1 MTNRRVAIAAAI
13 VASVLIV
20 LNLLARTL
28 DESVGGNQ
36 PRGQPGSSYATTGQ
50 GLAAFQTLLAE
61 YGHPVRHQRGLL
73 SEGELTPDETLVV
86 LEPQLV
92 TDEDTAAML
101 RFVTDGGR
109 LVVGGQS
116 PTYLRGLR
124 DAPPTWRPIGPPRYD
139 RIDPALGDARVVE
152 TAGAGSWRNTGGRRD
167 LVTAGDDVLV
177 TEESVG
183 RGSIVYVA
191 DPSFVENALLDRADN
206 AAVAVGLAGPEGRRV
221 VFAEGV
227 HGYERRG
234 GLGAIPVRWQAAFLA
249 IGLAALAFVWSRAR
263 RLGPPDRQARELPP
277 PRALYV
283 DALAHTLQRT
293 RDRQVA
299 TEPLRLATR
308 ERIAAR
314 AGLPHGASDDD
325 VDGAAH
331 SLGLNDAERAALV
344 AVPDD
349 DAALA
354 LGRASARVASLDSAM
369 ADWRME

>member
-1 MTNRRVAIAAAI
+1 VNRRVAIAAAI
-13 VASVLIV
+13 VVSVLVV

-50 GLAAFQTLLAE
+50 GLAAFQTLLAK

-73 SEGELTPDETLVV
+73 SESEVTPDETLVV

-109 LVVGGQS
+109 LVVGGQA

-124 DAPPTWRPIGPPRYD
+124 DAPPEWSPTGQSRYD
-139 RIDPALGDARVVE
+139 RIDPALGDARAVA

-183 RGSIVYVA
+183 GGSIVYVA
-191 DPSFVENALLDRADN
+191 DPSFVENAGLDRADN
-206 AAVAVGLAGPEGRRV
+206 AAVALGLVGPEGRRV

-249 IGLAALAFVWSRAR
+249 IGLAALTFVWSRAR
-263 RLGPPDRQARELPP
+263 RLGPPDRQSRELPP

-325 VDGAAH
+325 VDGAA
-331 SLGLNDAERAALV
+331 SALGLSEAERAALIV
-344 AVPDD
+344 VPDD